1 MRRSMAWVTTTI
13 IIFAC
18 VAWMVPPASAEFFID
33 AYTGRSFTNDADV
46 KIKQSGLGNDFT
58 VNELSFDDES
68 FKHLESLY
76 YGMRVGYFFKK
87 YPWFGTAI
95 EFLHFKMIG
104 ETDENKRITGTRG
117 GAPINANTR
126 VDTVVQRFD
135 ISHGVNY
142 LTLDAL
148 FRYSLFKEPE
158 RFPHGRVQLYGGFGA
173 GPVITHAE
181 NTVEGVKNDEK
192 YDVGGAGVQAF
203 VGARTL
209 LFKHFGVF
217 VEYKFT
223 HSDLEVDVAGGDG
236 HVDEN
241 THHIVGGIT
250 IPLPF

>member
-1 MRRSMAWVTTTI
+1 MRRTIGWVTTTI
-13 IIFAC
+13 ILLAGMVWI
-18 VAWMVPPASAEFFID
+18 VPPASAEFFVD

-46 KIKQSGLGNDFT
+46 KIKQSGQGNDFT
-58 VNELSFDDES
+58 VKELSFDDES
-68 FKHLESLY
+68 FKHAESAY
-76 YGMRVGYFFKK
+76 YGMRFGYFFKK

-95 EFLHFKMIG
+95 EFLHFKIIG
-104 ETDENKRITGTRG
+104 ETDETKRITGTRG
-117 GAPINANTR
+117 GAPINTTTR

-135 ISHGVNY
+135 VSHGVNY
-142 LTLDAL
+142 LTLNAL

-158 RFPHGRVQLYGGFGA
+158 RFPHGRLQLYGGFGA

-181 NTVEGVKNDEK
+181 NTIEGLNNNEK
-192 YDVGGAGVQAF
+192 FEVGGPGVQAF

-223 HSDLEVDVAGGDG
+223 HSDLEVDVAGGDAKL
-236 HVDEN
+236 DEN
-241 THHIVGGIT
+241 SHHIVGGIT

>member
-1 MRRSMAWVTTTI
+1 MRRTMAWVTTTI
-13 IIFAC
+13 ILIVC

-68 FKHLESLY
+68 FGDWPY
-76 YGMRVGYFFKK
+76 YGIRAGYFFEK

-95 EFLHFKMIG
+95 EFFHFKIVG
-104 ETDENKRITGTRG
+104 ETDETKRFTGTRG
-117 GAPINANTR
+117 GAPINAQTR
-126 VDTVVQRFD
+126 VDSVVQQFE
-135 ISHGVNY
+135 ITHGVNY
-142 LTLDAL
+142 VTLDAL
-148 FRYSLFKEPE
+148 FRYSLFKDPD

-181 NTVEGVKNDEK
+181 NTVEGLKNDGGYE
-192 YDVGGAGVQAF
+192 VGGAGVQAF
-203 VGARTL
+203 VGVRTL

-217 VEYKFT
+217 AEYKFS
-223 HSDLEVDVAGGDG
+223 HSGLEVDVAGGDG
-236 HVDEN
+236 EVDEN